1 MYAILFVGA
10 LFASLRNHCNKVIPM
25 PTGMG
30 RVLINSHF
38 VSLVSVFVFAALNNV
53 EQKHFKF

>member
-1 MYAILFVGA
+1 MQYILFVGA

-30 RVLINSHF
+30 RVLINISF
-38 VSLVSVFVFAALNNV
+38 CVSVFVFAALNNV